1 MRLYGRAWTR
11 RELEAR
17 VGRLEQVG
25 GARRFAWTEGPEAG
39 TEMIQVRTGAGL
51 TYYVSPSRGMDISLA
66 EFGGV
71 PLSWQSPNGE
81 VHPAYYDARGVEW
94 LRTAVGGLL
103 MTCGL
108 AQVGSPSVDE
118 GEELGQHGR
127 VHHLPARHVSAQGE
141 WLGDNYEMRL
151 SGTVE
156 EGRIFGEPLR
166 LTRTIRSRLGE
177 NTIAI
182 SDVVEN
188 VGFAETPHMILYHFN
203 FGFPLM
209 VEETEVEFPSVEV
222 VARDEGTPVEGHDH
236 WQEPEVGYAERVYY
250 HEGLHNEAAT
260 GREPDRASVTIRNPR
275 FPVAGGS
282 GEGPLSVRLTWETR
296 NLPRLVQWKMPGA
309 GVHVLGIEPANCYV
323 EGRAAERERGTLV
336 MLQPGESRSYNLSLE
351 IETQPG

>member
-1 MRLYGRAWTR
+1 
-11 RELEAR
+11 
-17 VGRLEQVG
+17 
-25 GARRFAWTEGPEAG
+25 
-39 TEMIQVRTGAGL
+39 MIQVRTGAGL

-141 WLGDNYEMRL
+141 WMGDNYEMRL

-182 SDVVEN
+182 NDVVEN

-209 VEETEVEFPSVEV
+209 MEETEVEFTSGEV
-222 VARDEGTPVEGHDH
+222 VARDEGTPVEGHDR
-236 WQEPEVGYAERVYY
+236 WQGPEVGYAERVYY

-260 GREPDRASVTIRNPR
+260 SREPDRATVVIRNPR

-323 EGRAAERERGTLV
+323 EGRGAERERGTLV
-336 MLQPGESRSYNLSLE
+336 MLQPGESRTYNLALE
-351 IETQPG
+351 IGA